1 MDTHELEEA
10 LAQLPSVAAVR
21 VATNRDAVSEV
32 HVFASTEAAPMQ
44 VLLDVQA
51 AALSRFGVELDSQA
65 IFVIQIGPGLAV
77 SGSDAPE
84 RVGEVVA
91 TADANPTTRS
101 DRLRVIR
108 ETALSAIQ
116 ALLDGETVASDPHR
130 MAESGAKTVS
140 VAVAVATRHGD
151 EEVSVESALSS
162 GDDTDTAV
170 RAALATLTEQVK
182 GS

>member
-21 VATNRDAVSEV
+21 VATDRDAVSEV
-32 HVFASTEAAPMQ
+32 HVFTSTEAAPTQ

-51 AALSRFGVELDSQA
+51 AALSRFGIELDSRA
-65 IFVIQIGPGLAV
+65 ILVMQIGPGLAV
-77 SGSDAPE
+77 SGGNAPE
-84 RVGEVVA
+84 KFGEAVA
-91 TADANPTTRS
+91 AADINPATQS
-101 DRLRVIR
+101 ERLRVIR

-116 ALLDGETVASDPHR
+116 ALLDGETVVSDPSR
-130 MAESGAKTVS
+130 MLESGAKTVA

-182 GS
+182 RS